1 MPIMAPISHDERRL
15 RQKAIHKTHDKNYA
29 RRLTA
34 MLMLHRGARVSE
46 VARTLCCARSSVGRW
61 INWFT
66 LSGVEGLKSL
76 PAGRS
81 RRWPFEHIC
90 TLLRELIKHSPS
102 DFGYQR
108 SRWSTELLAIKIR
121 DITGCTLHAGAVR
134 RWLPSAGLVWRR
146 AAPTPHKYEKISA
159 IHNALDECSAEH
171 PAFYEDEVDIHLN
184 PKMGADWQLRGQ
196 QKRVVTPGQN
206 EKYYLAGAL
215 HSGTGKVSYVGG
227 NSKSSAL
234 FISLLKH
241 LKATYRRAKT
251 ITLIVDNYI
260 IHKSRETQRLLK
272 ANPKFRVIY
281 QPVYSP
287 WVNHVERLWQAL
299 HDMIPRNHQC
309 RSMWQLLK
317 KFAILWKPSAR
328 FPEGNI
334 GWQKCSGIRRSYLVD
349 LLRPLFL
356 SYRRFVRLSFSPLH
370 TPPSMYSGFIPT

>member
-1 MPIMAPISHDERRL
+1 MPIIAPIPRGERRL
-15 RQKAIHKTHDKNYA
+15 MQKAIHKTRDKNHA

-34 MLMLHRGARVSE
+34 MLMLHRGERVSD
-46 VARTLCCARSSVGRW
+46 VARTLCCARLSVSRW

-66 LSGVEGLKSL
+66 HSGIEGLKSL

-90 TLLRELIKHSPS
+90 TLLRELIKHSPG

-108 SRWSTELLAIKIR
+108 SRWSTELLAIKINE
-121 DITGCTLHAGAVR
+121 ITGCQLHAGTVR

-146 AAPTPHKYEKISA
+146 AAPTLRIRDPHKDEKMA
-159 IHNALDECSAEH
+159 VIHKALDECSAEH
-171 PAFYEDEVDIHLN
+171 PVFYEDEVDIHLN
-184 PKMGADWQLRGQ
+184 PKIGADWQLRGQ

-234 FISLLKH
+234 FIALLKH

-260 IHKSRETQRLLK
+260 IHKSSETQRWLK

-299 HDMIPRNHQC
+299 HDTITRNHQC

-317 KFAILWKPSAR
+317 KVRHFMETASP
-328 FPEGNI
+328 FPG
-334 GWQKCSGIRRSYLVD
+334 GKHGQAKV
-349 LLRPLFL
+349 
-356 SYRRFVRLSFSPLH
+356 
-370 TPPSMYSGFIPT
+370 